1 MLWYVCRFD
10 STNTNHMCLE
20 DLKRL
25 MESLGAPQTHV
36 ALKSMLKE
44 VDEDKDMRINM
55 REV

>member
-1 MLWYVCRFD
+1 
-10 STNTNHMCLE
+10 MCLE

-44 VDEDKDMRINM
+44 VDEDHDMKINM